1 MVPND
6 AILKLVLD
14 RNEEL
19 KNRITELSDVYY
31 KRHNAFLKRLGN
43 EKDPVFGSH
52 SRLWLNMAIKNTI
65 NRISNVEKELN
76 KITKYTS
83 VMDTEF
89 RDILMKMADKYSVL
103 LNNYME
109 IKKAILTGYA
119 DAYMHHT
126 HNSRTVDNLIEV
138 SLSVSTFINDLNS
151 YLDIVKLAVR
161 NEANAYSRY
170 KTA

>member
-1 MVPND
+1 MVPNE
-6 AILKLVLD
+6 AIVKLVLD

-19 KNRITELSDVYY
+19 KNRITELNDVYA
-31 KRHNAFLKRLGN
+31 KKHNAFLKRLGD
-43 EKDPVFGSH
+43 EKDPVFGNH
-52 SRLWLNMAIKNTI
+52 SKLWLGMAIKNTI
-65 NRISNVEKELN
+65 KHISKVEKELN
-76 KITKYTS
+76 KITEYTS
-83 VMDTEF
+83 VMDKEF
-89 RDILMKMADKYSVL
+89 RDIMMKIADKYSVL
-103 LNNYME
+103 LNEYMQ
-109 IKKAILTGYA
+109 IKKDILTGYA